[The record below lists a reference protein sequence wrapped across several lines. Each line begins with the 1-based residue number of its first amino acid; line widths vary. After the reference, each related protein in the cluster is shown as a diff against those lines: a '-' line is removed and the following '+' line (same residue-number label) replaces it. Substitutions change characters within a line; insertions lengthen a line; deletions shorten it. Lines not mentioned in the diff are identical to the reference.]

1 MEAGDKDGRLE
12 INKILYFVIMRRRI
26 MMVAISNITLVAM
39 IVLIVVSIVLGLT
52 GIILHVLTR
61 RR

>member
-1 MEAGDKDGRLE
+1 
-12 INKILYFVIMRRRI
+12 